1 MVYKFLT
8 LCLLAT
14 TVFALPFNDDMVGT
28 QPKTGQ
34 IMRGEPKDSI
44 PIGGNARYVVPPE
57 ETLTLTN
64 PTKNPTAVQLQRGK
78 RLYKANCTQCHGI
91 FQDGNYHP
99 GAVQPWIMGLDLS
112 TADMAAK
119 PDGHFFGSI
128 HYGFPQ
134 VGEVKVMNSYAYKFS
149 IEEHWDI
156 VSFIRSMQ
164 AERRK

>member
-1 MVYKFLT
+1 MVYRVLS
-8 LCLLAT
+8 LLVAT
-14 TVFALPFNDDMVGT
+14 FAFALPFNDEMVST

-44 PIGGNARYVVPPE
+44 PIGGRYVVPAQE
-57 ETLTLTN
+57 VLTLTN
-64 PTKNPTAVQLQRGK
+64 PNKKPSDIQLQRGK

-91 FQDGNYHP
+91 YQDGKYHP

-112 TADMAAK
+112 TEDMASK

-128 HYGFPQ
+128 HYGFPA
-134 VGEVKVMNSYAYKFS
+134 VGDVKVMNPYGYKFS